1 LRPKSKTVRMAS
13 TPGADAR
20 DALTPLRPRRSRNR
34 ARTPQRTYSRQRA
47 LAQEEGG
54 ATEEERKALYE
65 HLGRE
70 SPETPNRPLS
80 ARSRFI
86 LGCVRAGKNPH
97 PSLVIRKTVTAT
109 LSIASMRVGD
119 DLAVLLAGSLPSL
132 PLLEGLNISDNNLT
146 DIGLVPIV
154 KVLHLCTKLT
164 AIDLSK
170 NKVDWSTANAL
181 LAYIESSGCNL
192 VRLIMCDA
200 NVDDMEAA
208 KFVHAI
214 AQKTSFRE
222 IDMSHNLLGSH
233 EFALNCKETAG
244 AAYANLLVDPGC
256 TIDTLKL
263 AWNMLRFKSGIALAR
278 SLKTNCTVTYLD
290 LSYNGLAVD
299 GGEMLGDALHSN
311 RTLRTLKIASN
322 NITSRPC
329 FAILSGLV
337 SCTSLTEV
345 DMSRNPIGKVGAR
358 FLLSI
363 ELKHGNRVNVDI
375 RGCSLKLPDPSC
387 WYDPH
392 KLRKEYTLH
401 MHLPYERSVCIELL
415 RLAAETSED
424 HSIKAQYCGPD
435 ENSFQ
440 PLDLALYFEDNITQS
455 TKHPFFHNHEAEAQI
470 EEARCKFQE
479 TANKLFHKYDAD
491 ASGGLDRQELA
502 TVLSAMGISD
512 SMPMVDKLLTIYD
525 TDGSGLVEEDEFVGF
540 LHDVRQGIEDDR
552 ETAMPKSAFMYNK
565 DIKGP
570 PCVYLPPDVGTV
582 TMQVVVDASKQA
594 SNRAISKKSVE
605 AMLQASKGSEDR
617 GVLFE
622 YALAVMK
629 LKLGEAQTF
638 YRVMLKELGSAHVV
652 LQKLLPRM
660 ASTKDA
666 RLLISSVT
674 NNDFEQMHALRTSLG
689 PLYYVYL
696 GIPNAFYRLN
706 MGEPQDRLC
715 LNLLVELGSSNAAR
729 RKLMEL
735 GDTSQCRNWLGFRNS
750 VFEGKRFDI
759 SVEWLEA
766 LPEMGRLE
774 FDFVSFHHTTASNVE
789 ISNLRLFRL
798 LSGLGMV
805 SDERRHRIFDK
816 IQMDKNEGRISSRGT
831 GMKAWEVKM
840 NVMDPANAYLLRL
853 HATYDSARLVREAVP
868 ISAQERP
875 FLSHSYVSATDT
887 SAGDSDTSGK
897 IQPQVPKYEPKHDQK
912 TVNQIAG
919 TSGTEGT
926 NPTFVRDMIA
936 AGMEPAV
943 IAERIVEVL
952 LSTLAGRWI
961 TCVQLALMVEKI
973 LEGSTQCGDF
983 STYRTELVVGL
994 YSRVVDPINIDFVL
1008 KELEADEYALLL
1020 FRLGWLNVWSPLKA
1034 EGRMTLDLGRPE
1046 ERQLLR
1052 VVMVLDYGEPGR
1064 SWRDASFR
1072 PARGKPPV
1080 VGWELPVTWYAEAGL
1095 PPEGIVS
1102 LQYFS
1107 GKGVMLEDC
1116 APNPQLR
1123 HVLMCCVL
1131 ARAWAS
1137 DIFASSRPCLENA
1150 ETILAKMGSKLSF
1163 ITETQQVLASNS
1175 SNVVAQLVVDVK
1187 ELEVPEET
1195 EEEREEGEEGEEG
1208 EEAEEGEETETEKE
1222 KDTDM

>member
-1 LRPKSKTVRMAS
+1 
-13 TPGADAR
+13 
-20 DALTPLRPRRSRNR
+20 
-34 ARTPQRTYSRQRA
+34 
-47 LAQEEGG
+47 
-54 ATEEERKALYE
+54 
-65 HLGRE
+65 
-70 SPETPNRPLS
+70 
-80 ARSRFI
+80 
-86 LGCVRAGKNPH
+86 
-97 PSLVIRKTVTAT
+97 
-109 LSIASMRVGD
+109 
-119 DLAVLLAGSLPSL
+119 
-132 PLLEGLNISDNNLT
+132 
-146 DIGLVPIV
+146 
-154 KVLHLCTKLT
+154 
-164 AIDLSK
+164 
-170 NKVDWSTANAL
+170 
-181 LAYIESSGCNL
+181 
-192 VRLIMCDA
+192 
-200 NVDDMEAA
+200 MEAA

-540 LHDVRQGIEDDR
+540 LHD
-552 ETAMPKSAFMYNK
+552 
-565 DIKGP
+565 
-570 PCVYLPPDVGTV
+570 
-582 TMQVVVDASKQA
+582 A

-798 LSGLGMV
+798 LSGLGM
-805 SDERRHRIFDK
+805 
-816 IQMDKNEGRISSRGT
+816 
-831 GMKAWEVKM
+831 
-840 NVMDPANAYLLRL
+840 
-853 HATYDSARLVREAVP
+853 AVP